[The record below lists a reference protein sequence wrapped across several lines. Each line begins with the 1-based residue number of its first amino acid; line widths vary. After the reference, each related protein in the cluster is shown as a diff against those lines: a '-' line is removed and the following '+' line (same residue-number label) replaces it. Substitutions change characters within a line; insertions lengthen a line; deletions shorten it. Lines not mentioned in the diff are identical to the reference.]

1 MFKKTAVVV
10 GFGVAVWAFCGALV
24 GVGRLFMDMDM
35 AMIVRAV
42 GAPVGAAIASWF
54 YFRNFFFTRP
64 LATAVIFVVIS
75 LALDVLIVALLIEKS
90 FNVFSSFLGVW
101 LPQALI
107 FSATYSTGK
116 FMTPET
122 RVNLVRPVKPM
133 VATVITRFAVLRGR
147 IRDS

>member
-1 MFKKTAVVV
+1 MFKKTAIVV

-24 GVGRLFMDMDM
+24 GVGRPFMAMDMTW
-35 AMIVRAV
+35 IVRAV

-64 LATAVIFVVIS
+64 LATALIFVAIS
-75 LALDVLIVALLIEKS
+75 LVLDVLIVALLIEKS
-90 FNVFSSFLGVW
+90 FDMFSSFLGFW

-116 FMTPET
+116 FRTPEPGSI
-122 RVNLVRPVKPM
+122 LFGP
-133 VATVITRFAVLRGR
+133 
-147 IRDS
+147 